1 MEEAILKFVQQLIQP
16 QELFNKRMAY
26 VMTIGDGFNEMLKS
40 ENIPLHNDKA
50 EQMTGYTNLMVTIF
64 CFFSIFV
71 LFFISTK
78 KASLFAKK
86 YLMMIFYSMLSLA
99 TLTGFFAHTFVWNKD
114 TYNGLWTILY
124 VMMVLALGLRFF
136 QVFCDISFVTG
147 ILSFPFILITGY
159 IDTIACWHFDLFV
172 CIGIY
177 VVFFGII
184 MCCVHFVMV
193 FTRGSHYISYLVSDV
208 IAIFSIGV
216 QVSQIKVGDWDHN
229 AFFHLG
235 VAFYVFFNTLA
246 LIIVTVVER
255 NKENKQ
261 SDEKLKKD

>member
-26 VMTIGDGFNEMLKS
+26 VMTIGDGFKEMLKS

-99 TLTGFFAHTFVWNKD
+99 TLTGFFAHTFV
-114 TYNGLWTILY
+114 
-124 VMMVLALGLRFF
+124 
-136 QVFCDISFVTG
+136 
-147 ILSFPFILITGY
+147 
-159 IDTIACWHFDLFV
+159 
-172 CIGIY
+172 
-177 VVFFGII
+177 
-184 MCCVHFVMV
+184 
-193 FTRGSHYISYLVSDV
+193 
-208 IAIFSIGV
+208 
-216 QVSQIKVGDWDHN
+216 
-229 AFFHLG
+229 
-235 VAFYVFFNTLA
+235 
-246 LIIVTVVER
+246 
-255 NKENKQ
+255 
-261 SDEKLKKD
+261 